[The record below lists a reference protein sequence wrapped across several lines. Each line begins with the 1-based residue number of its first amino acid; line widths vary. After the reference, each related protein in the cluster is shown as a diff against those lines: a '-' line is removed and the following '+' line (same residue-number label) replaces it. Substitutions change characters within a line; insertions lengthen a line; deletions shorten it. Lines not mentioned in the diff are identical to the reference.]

1 MTPETILYIIIAATV
16 SLAVAVFM
24 YGYRTTH
31 SPRHRWL
38 FGTLRFIS
46 FFLLFL
52 LIINPKFRSE
62 TYTVE
67 KPKLPVL
74 IDNSASVTALEQRE
88 NAENFVD
95 FLKSSEDLND
105 KFDIRYYGF
114 GSELNTSDSLSFT
127 ERNTN
132 IRKALSGINSVYQGD
147 IAPVV
152 LITDGNQTYGAD
164 YEYSGSTVKNPVYPI
179 ILGDSTQY
187 TDLRIEQLNT
197 NRYAFLKNQFPV
209 EVVLIYNGADSQS
222 SSFVVTQAGNTVY
235 RENISYTETNNS
247 KTISFT
253 LPANSVGLQRYSAQ
267 IIPLQ
272 EEKNKQNNTKQF
284 AVEVIDQA
292 TNVLVVSS
300 IIHPDLGALR
310 KAITSNEQRSISF
323 SKPAE
328 AANQLNDYQLIIL
341 YQPDRSFSSVY
352 SEINKLKKNTF
363 TISGTETDWNYLNSV
378 SGSFEKDAS
387 FQNELVTAAF
397 NPNYGTFGTEDL
409 GFDNFPPL
417 NTAFGELLI
426 TVPHEILLDQY
437 IDGIASGSALLA
449 TIEQDGQRQ
458 AILDGEDFWRWR
470 AQVYLKDGSFEAFD
484 EFMGKLVQYLAS
496 NKRRSRLEVSN
507 ETFYY
512 NNNPIKI
519 SAQYFDSNYVFDS
532 RALLQIRVTNTETN
546 EQFTFPM
553 LLKGN
558 YYEVDLNS
566 LPAGSYNFT
575 VAVDSETVSRSG
587 NFSILDFNV
596 EQQFLNADVTKLQR
610 FATNTSGEAFFVT
623 EANRLQDAL
632 MKDERYQAIQKSEQ
646 KIVPLI
652 DWKYLLLFIVLLL
665 STEWFIRKY
674 NGLI

>member
-1 MTPETILYIIIAATV
+1 M
-16 SLAVAVFM
+16 
-24 YGYRTTH
+24 
-31 SPRHRWL
+31 
-38 FGTLRFIS
+38 
-46 FFLLFL
+46 
-52 LIINPKFRSE
+52 
-62 TYTVE
+62 
-67 KPKLPVL
+67 
-74 IDNSASVTALEQRE
+74 
-88 NAENFVD
+88 
-95 FLKSSEDLND
+95 
-105 KFDIRYYGF
+105 
-114 GSELNTSDSLSFT
+114 
-127 ERNTN
+127 
-132 IRKALSGINSVYQGD
+132 
-147 IAPVV
+147 
-152 LITDGNQTYGAD
+152 
-164 YEYSGSTVKNPVYPI
+164 
-179 ILGDSTQY
+179 
-187 TDLRIEQLNT
+187 
-197 NRYAFLKNQFPV
+197 
-209 EVVLIYNGADSQS
+209 
-222 SSFVVTQAGNTVY
+222 
-235 RENISYTETNNS
+235 
-247 KTISFT
+247 
-253 LPANSVGLQRYSAQ
+253 
-267 IIPLQ
+267 
-272 EEKNKQNNTKQF
+272 
-284 AVEVIDQA
+284 
-292 TNVLVVSS
+292 
-300 IIHPDLGALR
+300 
-310 KAITSNEQRSISF
+310 
-323 SKPAE
+323 
-328 AANQLNDYQLIIL
+328 
-341 YQPDRSFSSVY
+341 
-352 SEINKLKKNTF
+352 
-363 TISGTETDWNYLNSV
+363 
-378 SGSFEKDAS
+378 
-387 FQNELVTAAF
+387 
-397 NPNYGTFGTEDL
+397 
-409 GFDNFPPL
+409 
-417 NTAFGELLI
+417 
-426 TVPHEILLDQY
+426 PHEILLDQY